1 MEYLNTALYVV
12 IGVLLIWLM
21 IKIFA
26 TPIKWALK
34 LLLNTI
40 LGFVILFVFN
50 FLGEYIG
57 ITITV
62 GWVSA
67 LVAGVLGIPGII
79 LLLLIENFFI

>member
-12 IGVLLIWLM
+12 IGVLLIWLI
-21 IKIFA
+21 IKVFA
-26 TPIKWALK
+26 TPIKWAFK
-34 LLLNTI
+34 LLINTI
-40 LGFVILFVFN
+40 LGFVILFLFN